1 MLTTLDCAGHP
12 RDMGLA
18 QGTAA
23 RDAIRAEAAR
33 QGLPLRRSRI
43 PDLRALAVGPVRGT
57 GSGRE
62 LFRHFAHLAERVEG
76 VAKAADLPLDAVVEM
91 HLRVRAGGE
100 AGGLLSRRATVA
112 ARAFEAGAADKRWTL
127 ERSLPGAHGCEADWV
142 VRASRPAVG
151 FASVEVG
158 LPWLVSSVA
167 GVNEAG
173 LAVVAGPLLWG
184 PAGREGNPTSLLL
197 VQECLQRFGDLEGA
211 LDWCSKRPVAGEQS
225 LVLADA
231 TGRLATV
238 VVSGTERRTQ
248 FGESELQLEAGEPEP
263 AGDAEEAAPEGLV
276 SVDPVEGLLRF
287 RRGGEALDLRPGEGG

>member
-1 MLTTLDCAGHP
+1 MLTTLHCAGHP

-23 RDAIRAEAAR
+23 RHAIRAEAAR
-33 QGLPLRRSRI
+33 LGLPLRRSRM
-43 PDLRALAVGPVRGT
+43 PDLRALAVGPVRGI

-76 VAKAADLPLDAVVEM
+76 VAKTSALPLDAVVEM

-100 AGGLLSRRATVA
+100 AGGLLSRRATLS
-112 ARAFEAGAADKRWTL
+112 ARALEGGTSEKHWTL
-127 ERSLPGAHGCEADWV
+127 ERSLPSAHGGEADWV
-142 VRASRPAVG
+142 VRSSRPAVG

-184 PAGREGNPTSLLL
+184 PAGREGHPTSLLL
-197 VQECLQRFGDLEGA
+197 VQECLQRFGDLDGA
-211 LDWCSKRPVAGEQS
+211 LDWCSKRPVEGEQS

-238 VVSGTERRTQ
+238 VFSGQSRRVQ
-248 FGESELQLEAGEPEP
+248 YGESELQLEAGEPEP
-263 AGDAEEAAPEGLV
+263 SGDVAPEGLL
-276 SVDPVEGLLRF
+276 SLDPTEGLLRF
-287 RRGGEALDLRPGEGG
+287 RRGNEALDLRAGEGV

>member
-1 MLTTLDCAGHP
+1 MFITLDCAGHP

-33 QGLPLRRSRI
+33 LGLPRRRSRM
-43 PDLRALAVGPVRGT
+43 PNLRALAVGPVRGV

-62 LFRHFAHLAERVEG
+62 FFRHFAHLAERVEG
-76 VAKAADLPLDAVVEM
+76 VAKSADLPLDSVVEM

-112 ARAFEAGAADKRWTL
+112 ARAFEAGSSDKRWTL
-127 ERSLPGAHGCEADWV
+127 ERSLPGACGAESDWV
-142 VRASRPAVG
+142 IRSSRPAVG
-151 FASVEVG
+151 FASVEIG

-184 PAGREGNPTSLLL
+184 PEGRDGDPTSLLL
-197 VQECLQRFGDLEGA
+197 VQECLQRFGDLDGA
-211 LDWCSKRPVAGEQS
+211 LDWCEKRPVAGEQS

-231 TGRLATV
+231 AGRLATV
-238 VVSGTERRTQ
+238 VVSRLDRRIQ

-263 AGDAEEAAPEGLV
+263 AEEGAPEGFV
-276 SVDPVEGLLRF
+276 TVDPVEGRLSV
-287 RRGGEALDLRPGEGG
+287 RRGGEALDVRPGEGG